1 MPFLSPPLPSSPKSG
16 SAEPLP
22 PGLQPVQHP
31 PQSSSWAPSIKSHKA
46 SSTLCTS
53 KLSYSPKG
61 DLSAD
66 YWQEIMLSGRYR
78 SCWLRRHWTHET
90 GACRLPGCGMS
101 PGDEAHI
108 LCDECP
114 ALSQTLTNVQ
124 EILSHHPLLLPP
136 VHTALNSDKEALS
149 TFILDPSTDPAVI
162 TLVQRQGRG
171 ILPPLFRVSRAWVW
185 AAHRTRMRLLGLEKF
200 LQ

>member
-1 MPFLSPPLPSSPKSG
+1 M
-16 SAEPLP
+16 SA
-22 PGLQPVQHP
+22 
-31 PQSSSWAPSIKSHKA
+31 PQSSSQAPSIKSHKA

-66 YWQEIMLSGRYR
+66 YWQEVMLGGRYR
-78 SCWLRRHWTHET
+78 SCLLRRHWTHET
-90 GACRLPGCGMS
+90 GACRLPG
-101 PGDEAHI
+101 
-108 LCDECP
+108 ECP
-114 ALSQTLTNVQ
+114 ALQEALSQTLTNVQ

-162 TLVQRQGRG
+162 TILQRQGRG
-171 ILPPLFRVSRAWVW
+171 ILPPSSVSPGPGSGQRIAQECVSLDW
-185 AAHRTRMRLLGLEKF
+185 
-200 LQ
+200 